1 MKKKAYA
8 YFLCLSLGIS
18 LCACSD
24 AEKIELKAP
33 YSCSVEISTETDTYV
48 GTIKKDEAKW
58 TFSYSQPEE
67 IEGLT
72 ITYEGE
78 QYNVKLG
85 DIEFS
90 DDRDSL
96 PDSAI
101 STLIISSLD
110 SATLSS
116 DVKYTTNKDTVVAK
130 GVVGESAYTIT
141 FKDDIPTNLSVEGIE
156 VVFSDFKTE

>member
-1 MKKKAYA
+1 MRLKAFA
-8 YFLCLSLGIS
+8 LALSLCLSL
-18 LCACSD
+18 CACN
-24 AEKIELKAP
+24 ETEQVKLKAP
-33 YSCSVEISTETDTYV
+33 YSCEVTISTEADTYS
-48 GTIKKDEAKW
+48 GALKRDEGKW
-58 TFSYSQPEE
+58 TFTYSEPLE

-72 ITYEGE
+72 ISYEGDE
-78 QYNVKLG
+78 YNVKLG

-90 DDRDSL
+90 DDRESL

-116 DVKYTTNKDTVVAK
+116 DVKYTTNNDTVVAK

-141 FKDDIPTNLSVEGIE
+141 FKDDIPTSLSIEGIE
-156 VVFSDFKTE
+156 VEFSDFKSEE

>member
-18 LCACSD
+18 LCACGS
-24 AEKIELKAP
+24 AKKVELKAP
-33 YSCSVEISTETDTYV
+33 YSCSVEISTGEDKYV

-58 TFSYSQPEE
+58 TFSYSKPDE

-72 ITYEGE
+72 ITYEGDK
-78 QYNVKLG
+78 YNVKLD

-101 STLIISSLD
+101 STLIMSSLD

-116 DVKYTTNKDTVVAK
+116 DVKYTTNKDTVIAK
-130 GVVGESAYTIT
+130 GTVGESSYSIT
-141 FKDDIPTNLSVEGIE
+141 FKDDVPTNLSIEGID

>member
-8 YFLCLSLGIS
+8 YFLCLSFGIS
-18 LCACSD
+18 LCACNEAD
-24 AEKIELKAP
+24 KVELKAP
-33 YSCSVEISTETDTYV
+33 YSCSVEISTQADTYV
-48 GTIKKDEAKW
+48 GKIKKDEAMW

-72 ITYEGE
+72 ITYEGD
-78 QYNVKLG
+78 QYNVRLG

-90 DDRDSL
+90 DGRDSL

-116 DVKYTTNKDTVVAK
+116 DVKYTTNKDTVIAK
-130 GVVGESAYTIT
+130 GMIGESAYTIT
-141 FKDDIPTNLSVEGIE
+141 FKDDIPINLSIEGID

>member
-1 MKKKAYA
+1 MKKKVYTC
-8 YFLCLSLGIS
+8 FLCLSLGIS
-18 LCACSD
+18 LCACGS
-24 AEKIELKAP
+24 AEKVELKAP
-33 YSCSVEISTETDTYV
+33 YSCSVEISTEADKYV

-58 TFSYSQPEE
+58 TFSYSQPDE

-72 ITYEGE
+72 ITYEGDK
-78 QYNVKLG
+78 YNVKLG

-101 STLIISSLD
+101 STLIMSSLD

-116 DVKYTTNKDTVVAK
+116 DVKYTTNKDTVIAK
-130 GVVGESAYTIT
+130 GTVGESTYSIT
-141 FKDDIPTNLSVEGIE
+141 FKDDVPTNLSIEGID

>member
-1 MKKKAYA
+1 M
-8 YFLCLSLGIS
+8 
-18 LCACSD
+18 
-24 AEKIELKAP
+24 
-33 YSCSVEISTETDTYV
+33 
-48 GTIKKDEAKW
+48 W

-72 ITYEGE
+72 ITYEGD
-78 QYNVKLG
+78 QYNVRLG

-90 DDRDSL
+90 DGRDSL

-116 DVKYTTNKDTVVAK
+116 DVKYTTNKDTVIAK
-130 GVVGESAYTIT
+130 GMIGESAYTIT
-141 FKDDIPTNLSVEGIE
+141 FKDDIPINLSIEGID